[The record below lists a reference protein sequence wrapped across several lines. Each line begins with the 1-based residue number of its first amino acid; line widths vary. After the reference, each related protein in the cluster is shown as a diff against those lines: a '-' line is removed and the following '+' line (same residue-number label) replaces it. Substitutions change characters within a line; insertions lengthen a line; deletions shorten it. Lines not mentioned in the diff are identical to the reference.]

1 MASFLLESQVREA
14 ARRRA
19 REVGLEPAD
28 VLRRDGRSRRTR
40 YDIFLSQ
47 TIRDAELV
55 LGVYV
60 LLTEGGY
67 SVFCDWID
75 APEDEPRNVTPANA
89 ELVRTVMKACDSL
102 LFLDTPGAVQS
113 LWMCWELGWFDGENG
128 HVAVLPVVRD
138 QRSYYSGR
146 EFLGLYPVAE
156 IEPDGTLRIVRPA
169 ATNSWGVT
177 LFESANWRDFPRW
190 IERSPSDM
198 RPRIIE
204 GLRPW

>member
-19 REVGLEPAD
+19 LEAGLESAD

-60 LLTEGGY
+60 LLTEAGY

-75 APEDEPRNVTPANA
+75 TPEDEPRNVTPANA
-89 ELVRTVMKACDSL
+89 ELVRTVMGVCDSL
-102 LFLDTPGAVQS
+102 LFLDTPGAAQS

-138 QRSYYSGR
+138 EHPYYSGR
-146 EFLGLYPVAE
+146 EFLGLYPVTE
-156 IEPDGTLRIVRPA
+156 IEPDGTLRIVRPP

-177 LFESANWRDFPRW
+177 LFESSNWRDFSRW
-190 IERSPSDM
+190 VERSPSDM